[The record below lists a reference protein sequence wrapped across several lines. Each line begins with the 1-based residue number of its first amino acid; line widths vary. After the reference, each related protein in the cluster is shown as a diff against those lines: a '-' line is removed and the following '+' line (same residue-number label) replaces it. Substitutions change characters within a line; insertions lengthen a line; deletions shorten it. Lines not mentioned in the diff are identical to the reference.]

1 MPLAP
6 ALAIILSVATAIYIA
21 RRQQAGLARANAINI
36 AKNHYKDWLAICIK
50 NSDVVF
56 YGAKQE
62 SYEKL
67 VSDPELFRRY
77 RWVFTSMMFALQ
89 EVYQTFSKPEN
100 YSEAWLNMVRVN
112 SALCKF
118 HVLSEQG
125 LNGPTQAV
133 YDPSFVKFVRESV
146 AQVEHVSA
154 KSTVAVFSDKSFI
167 AKVG

>member
-1 MPLAP
+1 
-6 ALAIILSVATAIYIA
+6 
-21 RRQQAGLARANAINI
+21 
-36 AKNHYKDWLAICIK
+36 
-50 NSDVVF
+50 
-56 YGAKQE
+56 
-62 SYEKL
+62 
-67 VSDPELFRRY
+67 
-77 RWVFTSMMFALQ
+77 
-89 EVYQTFSKPEN
+89 
-100 YSEAWLNMVRVN
+100 MVRVN